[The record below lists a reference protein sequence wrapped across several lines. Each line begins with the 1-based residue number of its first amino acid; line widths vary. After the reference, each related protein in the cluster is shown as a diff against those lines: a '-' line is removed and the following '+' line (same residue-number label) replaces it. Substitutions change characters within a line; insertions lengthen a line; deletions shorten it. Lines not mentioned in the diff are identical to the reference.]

1 MAHTHNFFTACHLI
15 AVIVYKYDNNTNK
28 QQYIGPNGCLLQFYN
43 KKLIDVKNSG
53 QSYSLHSAEDQAG
66 CLQLSFPPLSIYH
79 VEWGGDGY

>member
-1 MAHTHNFFTACHLI
+1 MDVCCN
-15 AVIVYKYDNNTNK
+15 
-28 QQYIGPNGCLLQFYN
+28 FYN